1 MLPDFHVWI
10 DVLWMA
16 FAAVWMAASLTVKR
30 NARVQPSLSLMIH
43 SGLIIA
49 AFLFLFWPRL
59 SAGPL
64 AWRFVPHSEVLA
76 ATGFALTFAGL
87 GLALWA
93 RFFLGRNWS
102 GVAAIKQGHQLVR
115 RGPYAVVRHP
125 IYTGLTFAMLG
136 SALALGELRG
146 LLGVALGLAHW
157 WTKSQI
163 EERFLLDQFGAE
175 YAQYRRQVKA
185 LIPFVL

>member
-1 MLPDFHVWI
+1 MLPDFQRWI
-10 DVLWMA
+10 DTLWIV
-16 FAAVWMAASLTVKR
+16 FWFVWVAASLMVKR
-30 NARVQPSLSLMIH
+30 NARVQPSLSLLIH
-43 SGLIIA
+43 SVLIIA

-64 AWRFVPHSEVLA
+64 AWRFVPDSELLA

-175 YAQYRRQVKA
+175 YAEYRRQVKA